1 MENWSITK
9 PSVHAQGGV
18 VVSQHYLAAQAGAR
32 VLEQGGKIGEVGEGD
47 REKARTRVDKVSPVI
62 STLISLDTTL
72 CGIATL
78 DAAKHSVYVEK
89 MQRSQSANPFQRSV
103 VFRPFTAAHVCPS
116 IAAAHVHP

>member
-1 MENWSITK
+1 MKMYDEMSCDRLLLTVGRPTMVI
-9 PSVHAQGGV
+9 
-18 VVSQHYLAAQAGAR
+18 AAP
-32 VLEQGGKIGEVGEGD
+32 D
-47 REKARTRVDKVSPVI
+47 RCSPVI